1 MLAVEEVFFEM
12 GFLTRELLQHNP
24 DTVEKVEE
32 DKAEIYE
39 PWLTQMTS

>member
-1 MLAVEEVFFEM
+1 MANAECLRLKKSFLRW
-12 GFLTRELLQHNP
+12 GFLTRESLQHNP

-39 PWLTQMTS
+39 P